1 MTPSTKFTI
10 RRGGREERIRTPC
23 AASPSAL
30 ARIVYT
36 RDEHR
41 VSSLVHPRPPAI
53 SSVTSTPERRR
64 HPRIPVAWPVRLWV
78 DDEPLLGRAGDAS
91 RNGLWVTVPP
101 TTALKLGK
109 ICWIDVMSD
118 EVGSF
123 TVAGEVRHV
132 TGRRIGL
139 ETMRPVPVARLEKD

>member
-1 MTPSTKFTI
+1 M
-10 RRGGREERIRTPC
+10 
-23 AASPSAL
+23 
-30 ARIVYT
+30 
-36 RDEHR
+36 
-41 VSSLVHPRPPAI
+41 
-53 SSVTSTPERRR
+53 TSTPERRR
-64 HPRIPVAWPVRLWV
+64 HPRIAVAWPVRLWV

-91 RNGLWVTVPP
+91 RHGLWVTVAP

-109 ICWIDVMSD
+109 VCWIDVMSD

-139 ETMRPVPVARLEKD
+139 ETMRPVPIAGLAKG

>member
-1 MTPSTKFTI
+1 MSST
-10 RRGGREERIRTPC
+10 
-23 AASPSAL
+23 A
-30 ARIVYT
+30 
-36 RDEHR
+36 
-41 VSSLVHPRPPAI
+41 
-53 SSVTSTPERRR
+53 ERRR

-91 RNGLWVTVPP
+91 RQGLWVTVAP
-101 TTALKLGK
+101 TTALRLGK

-132 TGRRIGL
+132 TGRHVGL
-139 ETMRPVPVARLEKD
+139 ETVRPVPIDALGQG